1 MYLVLFRRQVFLII
15 EDLILFYPQE
25 ESSRVAVDDDEE
37 KVQFWIDTAGDKAPA
52 LAAKKDED
60 EDDDMKQLHAI
71 AEMFKIKQF
80 NAKRKLEIPKEDDNS
95 SPAKK
100 AKKVRNCF
108 GVMSF

>member
-1 MYLVLFRRQVFLII
+1 MVLFRRHVFLII

-37 KVQFWIDTAGDKAPA
+37 KLPFWIDTEGDKAPA

-60 EDDDMKQLHAI
+60 EDDMKQLHAI

-80 NAKRKLEIPKEDDNS
+80 NAKRKLEIPKEGDHS
-95 SPAKK
+95 SPDKK
-100 AKKVRNCF
+100 AKKVRNC
-108 GVMSF
+108 

>member
-1 MYLVLFRRQVFLII
+1 MVLFRRHVFLII

-37 KVQFWIDTAGDKAPA
+37 KLQFWIDTAGEKAPA
-52 LAAKKDED
+52 LAAKKD

>member
-1 MYLVLFRRQVFLII
+1 MVLFRRHVFLII

-37 KVQFWIDTAGDKAPA
+37 KLQFWIDTEGDKAPA
-52 LAAKKDED
+52 LAAKKD

>member
-1 MYLVLFRRQVFLII
+1 MVLFRRHVFLII

-37 KVQFWIDTAGDKAPA
+37 KLQFWIDTEGDKAPA
-52 LAAKKDED
+52 LAAKKD

-80 NAKRKLEIPKEDDNS
+80 NAKRKLEIPREDDNS